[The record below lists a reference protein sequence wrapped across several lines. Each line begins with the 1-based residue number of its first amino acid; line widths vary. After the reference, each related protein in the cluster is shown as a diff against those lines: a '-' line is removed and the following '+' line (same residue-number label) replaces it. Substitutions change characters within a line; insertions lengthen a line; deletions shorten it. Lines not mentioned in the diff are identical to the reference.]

1 MSFNFQL
8 TTLAGGAATTHEH
21 HEDRV
26 LAVVRGR
33 LRVMLEPAGGL
44 AARPELAWLRA
55 SDALS
60 IPAGTAYTVQAMQE
74 SEIYLY
80 SDRRPPELW
89 GV

>member
-1 MSFNFQL
+1 MSFTFQL
-8 TTLAGGAATTHEH
+8 TTLPGGAATTQEH
-21 HEDRV
+21 QDDRV

-33 LRVMLEPAGGL
+33 LRVMLEPAGRTP
-44 AARPELAWLRA
+44 APPELAWLRA

-80 SDRRPPELW
+80 SDRRTPELW